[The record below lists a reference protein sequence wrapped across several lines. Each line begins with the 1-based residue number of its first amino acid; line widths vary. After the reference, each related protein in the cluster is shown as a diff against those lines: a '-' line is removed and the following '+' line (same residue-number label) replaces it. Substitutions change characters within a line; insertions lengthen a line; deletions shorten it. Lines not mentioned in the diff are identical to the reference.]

1 MNENSALFQV
11 VSSSLAEALVQDRP
25 QHAALFKSTQEEK
38 QKLQA
43 EIEKKL
49 ELFAVTLKEG
59 AFQLLKNGT
68 ADEACLKDFEKLAIF
83 SRELSNEKARLY
95 FEKMVSEGKS
105 LIELSGFSDET
116 LESFYKTAK
125 ELYDQ
130 KQYESA
136 KAAFTYL
143 ALLDPSRYPF
153 WLGLAQSAFCCHA
166 YENALVAFAFA
177 IQIDPSDP
185 LCHLY
190 SSRCYE
196 ALLEWDNALNALDI
210 ALYVLEHNGGAY
222 AEWKPR
228 IKSERERLLKL
239 IKK

>member
-153 WLGLAQSAFCCHA
+153 WLRTCSIGILLSCLRERPCSLRFR
-166 YENALVAFAFA
+166 YSNR
-177 IQIDPSDP
+177 P
-185 LCHLY
+185 LRSPM
-190 SSRCYE
+190 SS
-196 ALLEWDNALNALDI
+196 LLE
-210 ALYVLEHNGGAY
+210 
-222 AEWKPR
+222 
-228 IKSERERLLKL
+228 SLL
-239 IKK
+239 